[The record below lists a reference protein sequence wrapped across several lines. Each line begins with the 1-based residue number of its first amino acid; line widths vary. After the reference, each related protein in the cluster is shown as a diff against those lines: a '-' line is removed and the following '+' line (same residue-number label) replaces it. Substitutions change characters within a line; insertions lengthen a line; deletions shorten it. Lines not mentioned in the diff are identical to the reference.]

1 MTSGK
6 HYYYFVEGENEKQLI
21 NVLKREFQTIPSG
34 RVKTLNVLTHPISN
48 AEIINLQSNST
59 VIFVFDTDDDSVK
72 FDILYENKRL
82 LKEKGRVKHIYCI
95 TQVRNIEDEIVRA
108 TDINDIRDLLSS
120 RSKKNFKTAFNRIG
134 LEKLAKKMEEHHFD
148 MTLLWSQQPTGKFS
162 EIRNEMDEI
171 RQKL

>member
-1 MTSGK
+1 M
-6 HYYYFVEGENEKQLI
+6 
-21 NVLKREFQTIPSG
+21 
-34 RVKTLNVLTHPISN
+34 
-48 AEIINLQSNST
+48 
-59 VIFVFDTDDDSVK
+59 
-72 FDILYENKRL
+72 
-82 LKEKGRVKHIYCI
+82 KHIYCI

-120 RSKKNFKTAFNRIG
+120 SSKKNFKTAFNRIG